1 MTVLMGSLEAVRRKL
16 RALTAV
22 AGDAGATEHERATA
36 EALKTRLEQQLR
48 KAGAPAGD
56 WTDNAFRLGK
66 WAKEMKKSAS
76 PGAPSE
82 DWTDNARRLGN
93 VVRRGYKKSLS
104 E

>member
-82 DWTDNARRLGN
+82 DWTGNARRLGN
-93 VVRRGYKKSLS
+93 VVRRGYKKWLS

>member
-1 MTVLMGSLEAVRRKL
+1 MTGLKGSLEAVRRKL

-56 WTDNAFRLGK
+56 WRDNAFRLGR
-66 WAKEMKKSAS
+66 WAKDIKKSAS

-93 VVRRGYKKSLS
+93 VVRRGYKKWLS

>member
-1 MTVLMGSLEAVRRKL
+1 MTGLMGSLEAVRRKL

-56 WTDNAFRLGK
+56 WTDNAFRLGR
-66 WAKEMKKSAS
+66 WAKEIKKSAS

-93 VVRRGYKKSLS
+93 VVRRGYKKWLS

>member
-1 MTVLMGSLEAVRRKL
+1 MTGLMGSLEAVRRKL

-48 KAGAPAGD
+48 KAGAPAGE
-56 WTDNAFRLGK
+56 WTDNAFRLGR
-66 WAKEMKKSAS
+66 WAKEIKKSAS

-93 VVRRGYKKSLS
+93 VVHRGYKKWLS